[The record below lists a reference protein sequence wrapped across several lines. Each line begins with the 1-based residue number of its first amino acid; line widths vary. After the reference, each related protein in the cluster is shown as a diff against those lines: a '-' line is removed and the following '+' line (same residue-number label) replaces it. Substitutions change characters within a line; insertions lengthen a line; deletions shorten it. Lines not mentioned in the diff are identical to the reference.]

1 VLVFQEP
8 KTLVL
13 ISKSSTP
20 NPEDLRILEEAGIIY
35 DEIAWDIDY
44 IKSSKW
50 VKINGLRE
58 NMCKFFL
65 FYILSNYLLINFLF

>member
-20 NPEDLRILEEAGIIY
+20 NPEDLRILEEAGINY

-50 VKINGLRE
+50 VKINGLNKR
-58 NMCKFFL
+58 K
-65 FYILSNYLLINFLF
+65 YV